1 MTMILTHLRVLKV
14 VKNRQKRRNPLKRV
28 KKITEI
34 LKMMKRLKF
43 RNHEDQRKLFYLRKM
58 IRMSCQKSYN
68 LDN

>member
-34 LKMMKRLKF
+34 LKMMKRLIF